1 VCVSLCTIVVQNTAQ
16 NSSDIFPLILQIITI
31 AQMMRSGGEGATTTT
46 TSIVTTFSCYVSV
59 LLSSV
64 TLSCV
69 ACPERPSFG
78 ITGATSTVSSI
89 TRSTIAWSTSRL
101 MEEETLTELISSCFW
116 RDYTAI
122 TSYNLSSYISY
133 VVMCSLGLFMMHW
146 IFVQFSFLGFRKSIW
161 PVKNWVIRCWCGYLS
176 EVRCKWLAYGP
187 PYATAVWLCLALL
200 KY

>member
-1 VCVSLCTIVVQNTAQ
+1 MLDINKCTKPNQNQQSIVWTAHVCVCVSLCTIVVQNTAQ

-89 TRSTIAWSTSRL
+89 TRSTSSLPDLRPDSWKKRRWQSWYLAVF
-101 MEEETLTELISSCFW
+101 EE
-116 RDYTAI
+116 I
-122 TSYNLSSYISY
+122 TQL
-133 VVMCSLGLFMMHW
+133 
-146 IFVQFSFLGFRKSIW
+146 
-161 PVKNWVIRCWCGYLS
+161 
-176 EVRCKWLAYGP
+176 
-187 PYATAVWLCLALL
+187 
-200 KY
+200 